1 MDSFFISA
9 PGKVILFGEHA
20 VVHEKVS
27 PSNPNKLTIY
37 KAAIATSVSLRS
49 YLLVQVKPTTE
60 SNDPQITLNFPDIG
74 LNHSWPIS
82 DLPLLPSPSPT
93 APSALNVDLVKS
105 LQPLLEPFAHREFQH
120 VAAFAFLYLYT
131 SLSPARPGQNTT
143 FLLRSAIPIG
153 SGLGSSASISVCLA
167 TALLKL
173 GGYIPCP
180 EDAGRGVLKTI
191 NEWAYLG
198 EKCIHGN
205 PSGVDN
211 TVATFGGGV
220 VFRKERRPIK
230 LANGIFTAYKPA
242 ENLII
247 KSPPS
252 RLAMTSC

>member
-1 MDSFFISA
+1 MKKYLA
-9 PGKVILFGEHA
+9 PVKF
-20 VVHEKVS
+20 
-27 PSNPNKLTIY
+27 PRTNFC

-49 YLLVQVKPTTE
+49 YLLVQIQPVKEDAEPL
-60 SNDPQITLNFPDIG
+60 ITLNFPDIG

-82 DLPLLPSPSPT
+82 SLPLLPSVSTT
-93 APSALNVDLVKS
+93 APETLNDELVKS
-105 LQPLLEPFAHREFQH
+105 LHPLLEPFAHREFQH
-120 VAAFAFLYLYT
+120 VAVFAFLYLYT
-131 SLSPARPGQNTT
+131 SLSPPRRTQNIS

-173 GGYIPCP
+173 GGHIPEP
-180 EDAGRGVLKTI
+180 DIKKEGVLKTI

-220 VFRKERRPIK
+220 VFRKERRQRK
-230 LANGIFTAYKPA
+230 LSNGTFTPHKPA

-247 KSPPS
+247 KSLTSRPS
-252 RLAMTSC
+252 LIQSRRGSLF